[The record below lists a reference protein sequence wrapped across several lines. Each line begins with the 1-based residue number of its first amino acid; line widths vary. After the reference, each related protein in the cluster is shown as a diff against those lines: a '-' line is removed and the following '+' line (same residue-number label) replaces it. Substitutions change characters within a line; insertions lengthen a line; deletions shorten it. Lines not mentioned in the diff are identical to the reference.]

1 MYRSRSFLHTIS
13 LATAF
18 GIAITTLPVSASA
31 AGNSPA
37 IQNCVRD
44 IAKMERVA
52 ARKYK
57 GLERRVM
64 IANLGKAKI
73 ACMDG
78 KIQQAYSAA
87 AKLRG
92 APQQALAGQ

>member
-1 MYRSRSFLHTIS
+1 MYRSRSFLHSVSI
-13 LATAF
+13 AAAF
-18 GIAITTLPVSASA
+18 GLAITLLPAGASA

-37 IQNCVRD
+37 IQECVRD

-52 ARKYK
+52 ARKLK

-78 KIQQAYSAA
+78 KIQEAYSAA

-92 APQQALAGQ
+92 APQQALAQE